1 LPDLKIGPIEE
12 KEMAD
17 TDDDD
22 LPDAT
27 GLGDDQ
33 VGGQVQLRVNL
44 GQSNIVAKK
53 ISDDNWTVSSS

>member
-1 LPDLKIGPIEE
+1 
-12 KEMAD
+12 MAD